1 MILVFGSEKTKSMY
15 DTRHTKKYHPPGIN
29 EASHV
34 RMKSTPAQHL
44 LPLPPLPFYIEP
56 DFSEP
61 EEQPNGK
68 ESSSEEA
75 SWSPT
80 YHQIAVLKQL
90 NIILRTI
97 YGF

>member
-1 MILVFGSEKTKSMY
+1 
-15 DTRHTKKYHPPGIN
+15 
-29 EASHV
+29 
-34 RMKSTPAQHL
+34 MKSTPGQHL

-56 DFSEP
+56 DFSEQ

-80 YHQIAVLKQL
+80 YYQIAVLKQL
-90 NIILRTI
+90 NITLRTI